1 MFMLQLRQIVQFTL
15 VLLLSVMTFAAEPK
29 TDTHEDALAV
39 FYVLEGNVEKEYN
52 ALVEK
57 EIKKIGFIMA
67 DPHHRVNDQYE
78 AKYGTTQ
85 LDVLSFLPA
94 VNDDLVMKLF
104 NKDPRLAGF
113 SPFNMLIYKRK
124 SDKVTHVGHLMPKAM
139 LDILGITDEE
149 VRKQF
154 IDSFKPLD
162 ALTEK
167 YFKSKGLTYTKEY
180 IPYHNTTKK
189 KMINFEYTFERPDD
203 LDEFLEEIQNKFE
216 LAFIDKHYLIAG
228 FHDFMQ
234 TDNAEEYLEGFD
246 AFWSYSLCH
255 LTYSYNVFDTDGSRP
270 DAGLFAPCTMYV
282 YIKKDSN
289 KMVIGMPSLANV
301 KNTLH
306 ITSAKRVGWMDKLDR
321 EIPQILTSMGMQA
334 VTNVNP
340 LKETPAPLKVDM
352 TPTGPVPG
360 SVYSIDE
367 RKESK
372 KEPVQTKQKQTQN
385 TTQTVAKEAKTQAAP
400 KQQSAQQ
407 IQTESG
413 TVHITIPKPPEVPK
427 PVSLKIDNENMLN
440 SRAIKFSKRVPPGY
454 VPLEQRTQKEKA
466 VNTSD
471 KLGEVDNGG
480 RISTYLRAPYM
491 DANKAKSILEKAGF
505 KIIAVTP
512 LDKKKELTVIVFT
525 NDALEKLAADKN
537 AEFLASLRLLVNK
550 KDNHISVTNPLYL
563 AKAFMGENFESKV
576 PTEILKKITGSFKG
590 MVNSK
595 DKLKFQLLPKYQFM
609 NGMPQYKD
617 MVEVALGNDLEA
629 NIQGKKQVVFQQNL
643 PNGAVLFGMKFRKRT
658 QKFPYR
664 IGTNNAALLPYP
676 VLIKNGKAY
685 IMDPKYYISVM
696 YPRLQMSEFMTIAT
710 VPDAIVKECQRI
722 FRKKKK

>member
-1 MFMLQLRQIVQFTL
+1 MIPLR
-15 VLLLSVMTFAAEPK
+15 LLLK
-29 TDTHEDALAV
+29 TTLLLFIPAVLSATQSTTSDKENALAV

-52 ALVEK
+52 TLVEK
-57 EIKKIGFIMA
+57 EIQKIGFVMA

-78 AKYGTTQ
+78 AKYGSTK

-94 VNDDLVMKLF
+94 VNDNLVMKLF

-139 LDILGITDEE
+139 LDILGITDNE
-149 VRKQF
+149 VREKF
-154 IDSFKPLD
+154 INSFAPLD
-162 ALTEK
+162 TLIEK
-167 YFKSKGLTYTKEY
+167 YFKSKGLKYTKEY
-180 IPYHNTTKK
+180 LPYHNTTKK
-189 KMINFEYTFERPDD
+189 KMLNFEYIFDRPED

-228 FHDFMQ
+228 FHNFMD
-234 TDNAEEYLEGFD
+234 TDNGEDILENFD

-289 KMVIGMPSLANV
+289 KMVIGMPTLANV
-301 KNTLH
+301 KNTLN
-306 ITSAKRVGWMDKLDR
+306 ITSSKRIGWMNKLDL

-334 VTNVNP
+334 VENVNP
-340 LKETPAPLKVDM
+340 LKETPKPFKIDT
-352 TPTGPVPG
+352 TPPATVPG
-360 SVYSIDE
+360 TIYGKDE
-367 RKESK
+367 KPEAPAAS
-372 KEPVQTKQKQTQN
+372 PTQSQTQP
-385 TTQTVAKEAKTQAAP
+385 KEKAAP
-400 KQQSAQQ
+400 KQISKTAKKPAQE
-407 IQTESG
+407 QTAQTIEAG
-413 TVHITIPKPPEVPK
+413 DNTVHIVIPKPPKAPK
-427 PVSLKIDNENMLN
+427 PIILKIDNENGLD

-454 VPLEQRTQKEKA
+454 IPPEKRKTEA
-466 VNTSD
+466 KTTNTST
-471 KLGEVDNGG
+471 KLGEVDSGG
-480 RISTYLRAPYM
+480 RIATYLRAPYM
-491 DANKAKSILEKAGF
+491 GVKQAEETLKKAGF
-505 KIIAVTP
+505 KIISIAP

-525 NDALEKLAADKN
+525 NDALEKFASDHN
-537 AEFLASLRLLVNK
+537 SEFLASLRLLVDK
-550 KDNHISVTNPLYL
+550 KDNHITVTNPLYL
-563 AKAFMGENFESKV
+563 AKAFMPKDFDAEV
-576 PTEILKKITGSFKG
+576 PTQILKKITSSFKG

-609 NGMPQYKD
+609 NGMPRYED
-617 MVEVALGNDLEA
+617 MVEVAIGDDLAA
-629 NIQGKKQVVFQQNL
+629 NIQGKKQVVFQQKL
-643 PNGAVLFGMKFRKRT
+643 QNGAILFGMKFRKRT

-696 YPRLQMSEFMTIAT
+696 YPQLKMSEFMTIAT
-710 VPDAIVKECQRI
+710 VPDAIVKECQRV
-722 FRKKKK
+722 FRKKK

>member
-1 MFMLQLRQIVQFTL
+1 MMLQLRRFVQFA
-15 VLLLSVMTFAAEPK
+15 LLLLLPTTIFAAKAETK
-29 TDTHEDALAV
+29 VQEEDALAV
-39 FYVLEGNVEKEYN
+39 FYVLKGNVEKEYN
-52 ALVEK
+52 TLVEK
-57 EIKKIGFIMA
+57 EIKKIGFVMA

-78 AKYGTTQ
+78 AKYGSTQ

-139 LDILGITDEE
+139 LDILGITDAE

-162 ALTEK
+162 ALIET
-167 YFKSKGLTYTKEY
+167 YFHDKGLSYTKEY

-234 TDNAEEYLEGFD
+234 TDNAEEYLETFD

-255 LTYSYNVFDTDGSRP
+255 LTYSYNVFDTEGSRP

-301 KNTLH
+301 KNTLN
-306 ITSAKRVGWMDKLDR
+306 ITSSKRVGWMDKLDR
-321 EIPQILTSMGMQA
+321 EIPQILTDMGMQA

-340 LKETPAPLKVDM
+340 LTQTPKPVKVDM
-352 TPTGPVPG
+352 TPTGSVPG
-360 SVYSIDE
+360 TVYGIKE
-367 RKESK
+367 RKEME
-372 KEPVQTKQKQTQN
+372 KEAAPAKQKQTANETKSASTETKPQQ
-385 TTQTVAKEAKTQAAP
+385 QTE
-400 KQQSAQQ
+400 QQ

-413 TVHITIPKPPEVPK
+413 TVHITIPKPPKVPT
-427 PVSLKIDNENMLN
+427 PVTLKIDNEDMLN

-454 VPLEQRTQKEKA
+454 IPPEKRAQKEKA
-466 VNTSD
+466 ANTSD

-491 DANKAKSILEKAGF
+491 DVDKAKANLEKAGF
-505 KIIAVTP
+505 RIIAVTP

-525 NDALEKLAADKN
+525 NDALEKFAADKHS
-537 AEFLASLRLLVNK
+537 EFLASLRLLVDK

-563 AKAFMGENFESKV
+563 AKAFMQDNFDASV
-576 PTEILKKITGSFKG
+576 PTEVLKKIRGSFKG

-617 MVEVALGNDLEA
+617 MVEVALGDDLAA
-629 NIQGKKQVVFQQNL
+629 NIQGKKQVVFQQKL
-643 PNGAVLFGMKFRKRT
+643 PNGALLFGMKFRKRT
-658 QKFPYR
+658 EKFPYR

-710 VPDAIVKECQRI
+710 VPDAIVKECQRV
-722 FRKKKK
+722 FRKRK